1 MLTLPLSPQTGSRDC
16 RPGLTEL
23 AARKFVESHGDDAL
37 GILGERAA
45 MAEERGHKI
54 AASTWRDLAA
64 AAAHI
69 LAACSVTTA
78 GFSAKRAAWR
88 ASMAASLRGPI
99 SRL

>member
-1 MLTLPLSPQTGSRDC
+1 MALPSQIRNRSRKA
-16 RPGLTEL
+16 GLTEL
-23 AARKFVESHGDDAL
+23 AARKFVESHGGDAL

-45 MAEERGHKI
+45 MAEERGHQI
-54 AASTWRDLAA
+54 AANTWRDLAA

-69 LAACSVTTA
+69 LTACSVTTA

-99 SRL
+99 GRL